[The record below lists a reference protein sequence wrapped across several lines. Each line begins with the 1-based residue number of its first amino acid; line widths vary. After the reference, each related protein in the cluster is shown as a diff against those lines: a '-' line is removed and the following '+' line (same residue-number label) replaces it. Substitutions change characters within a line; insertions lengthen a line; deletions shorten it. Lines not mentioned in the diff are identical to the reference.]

1 MLTLENFKLLNPKV
15 AQFERS
21 TGGTPEITFQ
31 EVADVLSTCSEQC
44 SMYGRWN
51 YGLDDTYQ
59 RRLVDAITDLLVAED
74 RKKIRPILLHRYHW
88 FCVTRMTL
96 AAYRGAIYLTRRQKK
111 IAADVT
117 RWTRRHE
124 EAHQKVRE
132 LLGNWDYELRS
143 ELGAWNRAQREHGYG

>member
-31 EVADVLSTCSEQC
+31 EVSDVLSRCTELTSK
-44 SMYGRWN
+44 YGRWN

-59 RRLVDAITDLLVAED
+59 RRLVDAITDEMVRQD
-74 RKKIRPILLHRYHW
+74 RKKRRPLLMHRYHW

-96 AAYRGAIYLTRRQKK
+96 EAYRGGVYLTRRQKK
-111 IAADVT
+111 FAADVS
-117 RWTRRHE
+117 RWTRHHE
-124 EAHQKVRE
+124 EAHKKVR
-132 LLGNWDYELRS
+132 
-143 ELGAWNRAQREHGYG
+143 

>member
-1 MLTLENFKLLNPKV
+1 
-15 AQFERS
+15 
-21 TGGTPEITFQ
+21 
-31 EVADVLSTCSEQC
+31 
-44 SMYGRWN
+44 MYGRWN

-59 RRLVDAITDLLVAED
+59 RKIVDAITDEMVRQD
-74 RKKIRPILLHRYHW
+74 RKKRRPLLMHRYHW

-96 AAYRGAIYLTRRQKK
+96 EAYRAAVYLTRRRKK

-117 RWTRRHE
+117 RWTRHHE